1 MGENYNDKLVMA
13 HFCGSSFHHYL
24 WYIYDWQNFMYEMN
38 RNLCFLIDCSFVA
51 VQIEFN
57 RLITL

>member
-24 WYIYDWQNFMYEMN
+24 WYIYDWQK
-38 RNLCFLIDCSFVA
+38 NLCKNLCSFLIECRFVA
-51 VQIEFN
+51 GLF
-57 RLITL
+57 RLSLIG